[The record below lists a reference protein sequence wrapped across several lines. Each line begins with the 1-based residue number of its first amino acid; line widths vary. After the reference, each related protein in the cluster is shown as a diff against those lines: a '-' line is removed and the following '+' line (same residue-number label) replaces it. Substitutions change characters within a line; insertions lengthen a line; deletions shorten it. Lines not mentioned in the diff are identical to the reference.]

1 MRLTELQQKALE
13 NLPIKAL
20 NSMQKE
26 FIEASEKESNL
37 VLLSPTGTG
46 KTFAFLLALLQKI
59 DWKKKGEIQALI
71 ITPSR
76 ELATQIETVFKSFK
90 LPVKIN
96 SVYGGHKIKTEVN
109 NFIEPPTILVGTPG
123 RVEDHINRKNFT
135 TSTIHTLVLDEFDKS
150 LELGFQEEIKH
161 IVSSLPNLKN
171 RLLTSATNLK
181 NKPKYLG
188 VETYKEINYLQEQ
201 KVKGLELW
209 EVRAE
214 ENDKLD
220 VLIRLIGEIGNAP
233 TLIFCNHREAVD
245 RIARLLTKT
254 GIPAGVFHGGLPQN
268 ERERALVK
276 FRNGSVN
283 LLVTTDLASRGL
295 DIPSIKN
302 IVHYQLPPKEDA
314 YIHRNG
320 RTARMQ
326 EKGSSYLV
334 FSEDENV
341 PEYIQNELQF
351 KALEE
356 ELFLPETPQWK
367 TLYIG
372 GGKKDKINKIDVV
385 GFLIKKGNLAKED
398 IGKIEVFD
406 NMIYVAINAEK
417 AESVLQDLRGEK
429 IKKKRCKIA
438 ISK

>member
-1 MRLTELQQKALE
+1 MKLTEIQQKALD

-26 FIEASEKESNL
+26 FIEASVKENNL

-46 KTFAFLLALLQKI
+46 KTFAFLLALLQKT
-59 DWKKKGEIQALI
+59 DWKKRGEIQALI

-123 RVEDHINRKNFT
+123 RVEDHINRKNFD

-161 IVSSLPNLKN
+161 IVSRLPNLKN

-188 VETYKEINYLQEQ
+188 AETYKEINYLQEQ

-214 ENDKLD
+214 ENDKLE
-220 VLIRLIGEIGNAP
+220 VLIRLIGEIGNEP

-254 GIPAGVFHGGLPQN
+254 GIPAGLFHGGLTQN

-302 IVHYQLPPKEDA
+302 IIHYQLPPKEDA

-326 EKGSSYLV
+326 EKGSAYLV
-334 FSEDENV
+334 FSEDEIV
-341 PEYIQNELQF
+341 PEYIQNELKF
-351 KALEE
+351 KDLEE
-356 ELFLPETPQWK
+356 ELFLPEAPQWK

-406 NMIYVAINAEK
+406 NMIYVAICAEK
-417 AESVLQDLRGEK
+417 AEQVLQKLHGEK

-438 ISK
+438 LSK